1 MGRSTPTGDD
11 RGPGCGVRG
20 PLSAHNDA
28 VAGVRRYSRALRPVP
43 GARCRQAG
51 FTLAAMMV
59 IMAIMAIFL
68 TVAVETA
75 SFQQKREKEE
85 ELIFRGNQV
94 VEAIRLFRARF
105 GRFPIALDELAK
117 ANPRVLRK
125 IWNDPMTGRPDWVP
139 VYLGEEG
146 TTLRPLPGG
155 LTPTPQP
162 TPQPTPGPGTPGS
175 QGPRGGPIIGVR
187 SSVCGEAV
195 KIYDGHTRYCEWKF
209 FYDPTK
215 LNPGIRPAS
224 AAPPSP

>member
-1 MGRSTPTGDD
+1 MGRSTPTGSAAARRTPSWPAG
-11 RGPGCGVRG
+11 RGGERSAVRG
-20 PLSAHNDA
+20 P
-28 VAGVRRYSRALRPVP
+28 RRRE
-43 GARCRQAG
+43 GG

-146 TTLRPLPGG
+146 TTLQPLPG

-187 SSVCGEAV
+187 SSVCDEAV
-195 KIYDGHTRYCEWKF
+195 KIYNGHIRYCEWKF